1 MDWQTSLNGSASDL
15 HDTAHDGGRFVTGDH
30 LRRLT
35 WALPEQIANTLVE
48 DIIQGTLRP
57 GERLHEV
64 ALAERF
70 GVSRGPVRE
79 ALRIVDKEGLIQL
92 RPRYGS
98 FVAKLSAAEAADIFE
113 VRSLLLSLA
122 ARRMVEHKSDA
133 VVAFLREGT
142 RRLDATVDD
151 SEQFLAVVY
160 RCSMYVTDQADN
172 ALARSILVSLAR
184 RTLYLT
190 RVVMLRP
197 ENRRQW
203 AKGWRAMERA
213 ATRDQPAEAE
223 AAMREIVATVCAS
236 VLALLELD
244 DG

>member
-1 MDWQTSLNGSASDL
+1 MDWHTSLNGTAGDL
-15 HDTAHDGGRFVTGDH
+15 LGTAREGGRFATGDH
-30 LRRLT
+30 LSRPT

-48 DIIQGTLRP
+48 DIIQGTLGP

-64 ALAERF
+64 ALASRF

-79 ALRIVDKEGLIQL
+79 ALRIVEKEGLIQI

-98 FVAKLSAAEAADIFE
+98 FVAKLSAAEAQDIFE

-122 ARRMVEHKSDA
+122 ARRLAEHKSDT

-142 RRLDATVDD
+142 RRLDATIDD
-151 SEQFLAVVY
+151 AEQFLAVVY
-160 RCSMYVTDQADN
+160 RCSMYVTEQADN

-197 ENRRQW
+197 ESRRLW
-203 AKGWRAMERA
+203 AKGWRAMECA

-223 AAMREIVATVCAS
+223 AAMRDIVATVCAS
-236 VLALLELD
+236 VLALVEQD